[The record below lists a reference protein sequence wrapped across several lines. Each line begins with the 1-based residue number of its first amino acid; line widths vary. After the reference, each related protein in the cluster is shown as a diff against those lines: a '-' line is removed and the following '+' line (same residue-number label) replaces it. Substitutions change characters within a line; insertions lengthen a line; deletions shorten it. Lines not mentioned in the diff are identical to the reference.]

1 MFTIKVTLTEA
12 QKDYP
17 KVLENWIDTIK
28 NSFGKKI
35 VEDKLE
41 LFYSAGL
48 FVTKKSRVDEDG
60 DKVLKMDF
68 AQRLDW
74 EIGKVRIDLTLKN
87 GNFVITDR
95 MDKKF
100 VPSVIADMIREIT
113 KLKMILEGEL
123 NGNEFGV
130 TDSVPPLEGGFFD
143 EESLRSVFK
152 ELAGFNNVSGGGY
165 NLDDILDK
173 ISEFGIDSLSSD
185 EMDFLKSQSK

>member
-1 MFTIKVTLTEA
+1 MFTIKVTLTEVK
-12 QKDYP
+12 KDYP
-17 KVLENWIDTIK
+17 QVLENWLDTIQ

-48 FVTKKSRVDEDG
+48 FAPKKEVEEDVD
-60 DKVLKMDF
+60 KILKMDF

-74 EIGKVRIDLTLKN
+74 EIAKVRIDLTLKISK
-87 GNFVITDR
+87 FVITDR
-95 MDKKF
+95 MERKF

-130 TDSVPPLEGGFFD
+130 ADSVPPLQGGFFD

-152 ELAGFNNVSGGGY
+152 ELVGFSANSGGSHD
-165 NLDDILDK
+165 LDVILDK
-173 ISEFGIDSLSSD
+173 ISEFGIDSLSGD